1 MIDQTIGA
9 DGAKGLLV
17 ESIVGNSTHK
27 VPAKSRL
34 MGTWTRFIV
43 ERFRAGCESKGR
55 SPIVRAISVLQI
67 SGFGGKVG
75 AQMSVTTIS
84 PFSLTPHVRR
94 GDRSVQTS
102 ISGQRS
108 FPPPITCSLWVFST
122 VMRC

>member
-84 PFSLTPHVRR
+84 PFSLTPHVAT
-94 GDRSVQTS
+94 DRCKLLYL
-102 ISGQRS
+102 GKGP
-108 FPPPITCSLWVFST
+108 FPPPLPVACGSFQ
-122 VMRC
+122 R